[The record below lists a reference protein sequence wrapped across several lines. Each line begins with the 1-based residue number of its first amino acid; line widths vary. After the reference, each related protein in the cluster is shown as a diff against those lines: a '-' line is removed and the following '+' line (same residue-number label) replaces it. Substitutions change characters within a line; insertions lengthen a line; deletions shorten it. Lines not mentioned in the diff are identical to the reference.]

1 MIITGSLFQAIQAL
15 GSAIYKALDYGLSS
29 TEEPHLGPDL
39 EEVIDYM
46 IITGSLFQAIQA
58 LGSAI
63 YKALDYGLSS
73 TEEPHLGPD
82 LEEVIDYY
90 DHYWFSVS
98 GNTSPR
104 FSYI

>member
-1 MIITGSLFQAIQAL
+1 MFQAIQAL
-15 GSAIYKALDYGLSS
+15 GSAIYKALDYGLSP

-39 EEVIDYM
+39 DEVIDYYDNYWFSVSGN
-46 IITGSLFQAIQA
+46 TSPRF
-58 LGSAI
+58 SFI
-63 YKALDYGLSS
+63 YKALDNGLSS

-90 DHYWFSVS
+90 DNYWFSVS